1 MPTSVF
7 IYLKNNYRA
16 NSENHSMINERSGI
30 NKRTNINVRA
40 AAIHVLGDLIQSIGV
55 FIAAVVIKFNVSID
69 LSHHDLC

>member
-1 MPTSVF
+1 
-7 IYLKNNYRA
+7 
-16 NSENHSMINERSGI
+16 MIQERSGI

-69 LSHHDLC
+69 LSCYGDC